1 MTYSCHVPL
10 VISLESEVGKSD
22 ASVYF
27 ATYCLLLFFVCFPKE
42 ELLKV
47 LRIRLH
53 DNLLLMP
60 TQETLTGIHFHH
72 KKINVFEINEQ

>member
-1 MTYSCHVPL
+1 MLLFTLPL
-10 VISLESEVGKSD
+10 TVCS
-22 ASVYF
+22 
-27 ATYCLLLFFVCFPKE
+27 FFVCFPKE